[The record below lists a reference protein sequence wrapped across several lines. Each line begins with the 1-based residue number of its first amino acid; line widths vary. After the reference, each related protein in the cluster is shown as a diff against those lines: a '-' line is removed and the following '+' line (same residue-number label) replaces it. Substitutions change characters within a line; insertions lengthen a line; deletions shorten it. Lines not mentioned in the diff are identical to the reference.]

1 MNLRN
6 LREEIPVDLREFLD
20 AELKSPKLAV
30 NNNKNKVAWDLSS
43 LFIRGSA
50 KPFHNKQYP
59 HTMPISCSTRLR
71 GGTRI
76 GTSERFNLSIL
87 WN

>member
-50 KPFHNKQYP
+50 KPK
-59 HTMPISCSTRLR
+59 LK
-71 GGTRI
+71 
-76 GTSERFNLSIL
+76 
-87 WN
+87 

>member
-50 KPFHNKQYP
+50 NARSQINSTPTPCPYP
-59 HTMPISCSTRLR
+59 VRPAYR
-71 GGTRI
+71 GYENRHA
-76 GTSERFNLSIL
+76 
-87 WN
+87 